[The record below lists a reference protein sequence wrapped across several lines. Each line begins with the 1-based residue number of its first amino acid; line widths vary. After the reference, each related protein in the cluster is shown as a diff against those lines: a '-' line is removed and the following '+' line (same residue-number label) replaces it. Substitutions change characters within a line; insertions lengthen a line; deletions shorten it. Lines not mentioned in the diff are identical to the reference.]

1 MNELTTIRD
10 AILRIKEVDDVPL
23 VIVGNKS
30 DLEADRQVSKGRA
43 NHMSRKWGGVPLF
56 EASARKRQNV
66 DEAFLT
72 LTRQMMNIYSS
83 AHASSAAA
91 AAAAAATA
99 GGGGGGH
106 GGRRKRRICII
117 L

>member
-30 DLEADRQVSKGRA
+30 DLEADRQVSKNRA

-72 LTRQMMNIYSS
+72 LTRQMINICSS
-83 AHASSAAA
+83 AQASSAAA
-91 AAAAAATA
+91 AAAAAAA
-99 GGGGGGH
+99 AGGEGGGGG
-106 GGRRKRRICII
+106 RKKKRLCII